1 VGGQSVVVVLDVRR
15 NKRGAAEVWTHN
27 GTRSAGKLAADLAK
41 AMADRGA
48 GEIVV
53 NSIDNDG
60 VMKGY
65 DLDLV
70 AAIRD
75 AVGVPVTVLGG
86 AGSLE
91 HVAELIRRFGLVGAA
106 AGSLFVFKGVYRAV
120 LINYP
125 SRADKDAL
133 LARAHPAAMKQV
145 LQSLKNGRTEVASV
159 PCPAVKWG
167 QLLVASSRTLISAG
181 TERTLVSF
189 GKASLVSKAR
199 QQPERVRAVLDKI
212 KTDGV
217 LPTIE
222 AVLAKLDQPLP
233 MGYCNVGVVTEVA
246 EGVTGYAVGERVVLE
261 RQACRDGCGAR
272 EPLRESAG
280 QRHRRR
286 RDVPP

>member
-1 VGGQSVVVVLDVRR
+1 MPLCYGGGVKTLEQAERIIGMGVEKVALSSAAIEDPELVARMADVVGGQSVVVVLDVRR
-15 NKRGAAEVWTHN
+15 NKRGDAEVWTHN
-27 GTRSAGKLAADLAK
+27 GTRSTGKLAVDLAK

-70 AAIRD
+70 AAVRG

-133 LARAHPAAMKQV
+133 LARA
-145 LQSLKNGRTEVASV
+145 RTT
-159 PCPAVKWG
+159 
-167 QLLVASSRTLISAG
+167 Q
-181 TERTLVSF
+181 
-189 GKASLVSKAR
+189 
-199 QQPERVRAVLDKI
+199 
-212 KTDGV
+212 
-217 LPTIE
+217 
-222 AVLAKLDQPLP
+222 
-233 MGYCNVGVVTEVA
+233 
-246 EGVTGYAVGERVVLE
+246 
-261 RQACRDGCGAR
+261 
-272 EPLRESAG
+272 
-280 QRHRRR
+280 
-286 RDVPP
+286 